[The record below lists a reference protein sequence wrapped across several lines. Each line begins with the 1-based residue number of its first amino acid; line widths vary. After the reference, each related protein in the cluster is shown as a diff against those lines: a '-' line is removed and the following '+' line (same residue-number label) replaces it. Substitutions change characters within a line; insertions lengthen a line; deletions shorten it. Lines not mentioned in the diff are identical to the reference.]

1 MLGQENQTAEDAA
14 KPKVVGLRDAHVDTT
29 RRGEVSFKVDMRP
42 TTLLEQSQM
51 RGYDRTTKP
60 VGTSEANPANWETAG
75 GRALNDVLAARH
87 LGALGRNE

>member
-1 MLGQENQTAEDAA
+1 MLGEENQAAEDAA
-14 KPKVVGLRDAHVDTT
+14 KPKMVSPRDVHVDTT

-51 RGYDRTTKP
+51 RGFDRTTKP
-60 VGTSEANPANWETAG
+60 VGTSEARPDTWETAG

-87 LGALGRNE
+87 LGALGRDE